1 VYGKAVRNT
10 MRIVAFR
17 HKDLERLWRH
27 DEARGVARQHEAKL
41 RAMLTVLEEAENLSE
56 LETVPG
62 WRLHPL
68 KGARKGVWSLTVTR
82 NYRLTFRVDGSK
94 VTEIDFEDYH

>member
-1 VYGKAVRNT
+1 
-10 MRIVAFR
+10 MRITSFR
-17 HKDLERLWRH
+17 HKDLERLWLR

-41 RAMLTVLEEAENLSE
+41 RAMLTAIEEAENVSE

-68 KGARKGVWSLTVTR
+68 KGNRKGVWRLVITR
-82 NYRLTFRVDGSK
+82 NHRLTFRVQGS
-94 VTEIDFEDYH
+94 VVSEIEFEDYH